1 MRVSIHFVKR
11 IENGD
16 QEGRNGGTDSTG
28 VIGAEADSDMSCRV
42 YVELSKPNP
51 DIITLRIEMRNTV
64 IRIRSLRMVAE
75 RQSLG
80 LLMFNPPMTRK
91 RMPTRIWNPNERG
104 NFRIRNK
111 AEMSLETN
119 LMKE

>member
-1 MRVSIHFVKR
+1 M
-11 IENGD
+11 
-16 QEGRNGGTDSTG
+16 
-28 VIGAEADSDMSCRV
+28 
-42 YVELSKPNP
+42 ELSKPNP